1 MAKSWAGGVSEFIKT
16 TLYMSYF
23 PNFASD
29 HTIEFSEDNSTSL
42 YEDLRIALTR
52 L

>member
-1 MAKSWAGGVSEFIKT
+1 MSKSWGVVSNFIKT

-23 PNFASD
+23 INLDSD
-29 HTIEFSEDNSTSL
+29 HTVKFSEDNSISL
-42 YEDLRIALTR
+42 YEDLRIALIW